1 MPSVFIPKPQ
11 FPTVPALPGVPQLVR
26 QSLLS
31 AQAALL
37 PIQAVLDTG
46 LLIKELALL
55 AASRPQTWGVFDSNG
70 NKVIDPDSIFAFSD
84 RAEWRL
90 LDYPVEDGAF
100 GTFNKVIVPFEN
112 SVRMNKGGSLS
123 DREEFLTSIDNIAG
137 DTNIYQIRTPEKS
150 YLSVNIMRRELI
162 RRSSEGA
169 YFLEVDLTFRQI
181 QQRTPQYS
189 STSTNT
195 ANAQNPAAVPP
206 VNQGNVQLVPLTSA
220 ASSTSA
226 QAAAAIAQA
235 PF

>member
-31 AQAALL
+31 AQAALT
-37 PIQAVLDTG
+37 PIQAILDTG
-46 LLIKELALL
+46 LLIRELALL
-55 AASRPQTWGVFDSNG
+55 AASRPQIWGIFDSNG
-70 NKVIDPDSIFAFSD
+70 NQVIFPDNIFAFSD

-90 LDYPVEDGAF
+90 LDYPVENGAF
-100 GTFNKVIVPFEN
+100 GSFNKVIVPFED
-112 SVRMNKGGSLS
+112 SVRMTKGGSLA
-123 DREEFLTSIDNIAG
+123 DRNEFLDSIDAIAG
-137 DTNIYQIRTPEKS
+137 DTNLYQIRTPEKS
-150 YLSVNIMRRELI
+150 YLNVNVMRRELL

-181 QQRTPQYS
+181 QQQTPQYS

-195 ANAQNPAAVPP
+195 ANAQNSSAIPT
-206 VNQGNVQLVPLTSA
+206 VNQGNVQLAPLTSA
-220 ASSTSA
+220 ASSTAA
-226 QAAAAIAQA
+226 QASSAIAQA